1 MIKTGWKND
10 ISGNLL
16 KYRIN
21 ESMKD
26 REDGCINKWIYI
38 YIYTKWRWGDLY
50 CIVLFRQLD
59 ENIYTY
65 TYIILDIKSW
75 IYNTGYKIL
84 DIWYWIY
91 NTRYVI
97 LDIYDTGYIIMDI

>member
-38 YIYTKWRWGDLY
+38 YIH
-50 CIVLFRQLD
+50 
-59 ENIYTY
+59 
-65 TYIILDIKSW
+65 
-75 IYNTGYKIL
+75 
-84 DIWYWIY
+84 
-91 NTRYVI
+91 
-97 LDIYDTGYIIMDI
+97 

>member
-38 YIYTKWRWGDLY
+38 YIYILV
-50 CIVLFRQLD
+50 CLSLLH
-59 ENIYTY
+59 TY
-65 TYIILDIKSW
+65 FHINSK
-75 IYNTGYKIL
+75 
-84 DIWYWIY
+84 
-91 NTRYVI
+91 
-97 LDIYDTGYIIMDI
+97 